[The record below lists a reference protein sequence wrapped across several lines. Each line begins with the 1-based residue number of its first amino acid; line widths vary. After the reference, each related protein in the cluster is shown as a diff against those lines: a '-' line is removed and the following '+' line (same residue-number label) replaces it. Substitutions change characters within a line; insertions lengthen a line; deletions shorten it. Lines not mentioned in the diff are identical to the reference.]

1 MLDKYKNF
9 LFFNADEAAKRLN
22 PSNIDEVKLAA
33 GKETIKKIY
42 ESLNKK
48 LSFIWESTISGKNA
62 LKVIKSAKKQKYKI
76 LLLYIFVDNPQICI
90 DRVQARSLKGGH
102 LIPQEDIVR
111 RYYRSKK
118 NFFEYLKFVDDWIL
132 FYNGS
137 DGIIE
142 IANPRQ
148 IRNASLYQHF
158 KKDL

>member
-1 MLDKYKNF
+1 M
-9 LFFNADEAAKRLN
+9 
-22 PSNIDEVKLAA
+22 
-33 GKETIKKIY
+33 
-42 ESLNKK
+42 
-48 LSFIWESTISGKNA
+48 
-62 LKVIKSAKKQKYKI
+62 
-76 LLLYIFVDNPQICI
+76 LYIFVDNPQICI

-118 NFFEYLKFVDDWIL
+118 NFFKYLKFVDDWIL